1 MDSVHHRSE
10 FGFKGVVVK
19 RYPIIIALLLAFS
32 ALSVS
37 SPAFAED
44 RSAKE
49 GNIVRYTVAEGDT
62 LGGIAL
68 KFGAELEDVQTW
80 NELSGLE
87 VEPGRE
93 LIVKS
98 GKKVKKKPSGPV
110 PITHRVRPGDTFE
123 GIAKKYKVKISSVKR
138 WNRGVNPRKLQ
149 IGQRVRVYVQSKGGA
164 SESYGKANGGR
175 LYNGVPL
182 KDGPGLQ
189 VRSKARAYATER
201 TTRLIRAALADVKA
215 RWPDAPEAIAGDL
228 SQRGGGR
235 IRPHASHQSGRD
247 ADISYYYRGNVQLP
261 NLYPITYETLDA
273 VKTWHLFKTLIDT
286 GKVEFIFAVRPVQR
300 ALYEYA
306 RSIGYT
312 EEELEP
318 ILQYPRPNSA
328 REGIIRHVSG
338 HDTHFHIR
346 FTCGPLDRSCR

>member
-10 FGFKGVVVK
+10 FSFIGVAVN
-19 RYPIIIALLLAFS
+19 RYPIIIALLLGLVFCG
-32 ALSVS
+32 VS
-37 SPAFAED
+37 SLAFAED
-44 RSAKE
+44 RSEKG
-49 GNIVRYTVAEGDT
+49 GNVVRYTVAEGDT
-62 LGGIAL
+62 LGVIAL
-68 KFGAELEDVQTW
+68 KFGAEIEDLQSW
-80 NELSGLE
+80 NDLSGLE
-87 VEPGRE
+87 VAPGSE
-93 LIVKS
+93 LIVDS
-98 GKKVKKKPSGPV
+98 GKKVKKKPTGPV

-138 WNRGVNPRKLQ
+138 WNRRINPRRLQ
-149 IGQRVRVYVQSKGGA
+149 IGQGVRVYVRPKSGA

-189 VRSKARAYATER
+189 VRSKARAYGTER

-215 RWPDAPEAIAGDL
+215 RWPDAPQAIAGDL

-286 GKVEFIFAVRPVQR
+286 GKVEYIFAVRPVQR

-312 EEELEP
+312 AEELEP
-318 ILQYPRPNSA
+318 LMQYPRPNSA

-346 FTCGPLDRSCR
+346 FTCSPDERRCH